1 MCCMLILIGDV
12 RMKIRAY
19 DFETGDF
26 DNWEIDN
33 NYHCLY
39 ILEGDKYLYIG
50 ESANVKERAKSHKR
64 NVSENY
70 YQFHT
75 MYIITD
81 NHANATIMKHY
92 EHLLVVLLSIE
103 GKYIVTNER
112 DGYKYSFYYN
122 KNQYELK
129 FDKLWLM
136 LENIGIVREKKF
148 KNLLN
153 SEKFKSS
160 PFKKLNS
167 EQIKALKSIIHVI
180 DSKETDPV
188 DNSYKAR
195 PIRITGNPGTG
206 KTVLA
211 ITLFD
216 YLKNSEQYCD
226 KKIVIVVANPSL
238 REEIRYALS
247 CLKYCK
253 NNVVAPVELTKKKY
267 DIVICDEAHKL
278 RRFKYLRS
286 YARAFKKGSERLGL
300 TNSHDELDW
309 LLLQS
314 KTLILFYDSRQIV
327 SPSAI
332 PKEDFRK
339 KIETIDRGIRP
350 IELKKQMRVQAG
362 QGYVDYIYDILYGK
376 NPRRKKFS
384 NYVFKIVGSYQE
396 LNKIITL
403 KEEKY
408 GLSRIASG
416 YSFEFPNDNT
426 PESHTFIVDSQKA
439 KWNTCTVGW
448 IRKEECKREVGSIYT
463 LSGIDLN
470 YIGVIIGPELHYDKV
485 SKKIKLDKDK
495 FYDNTVKCQKS
506 KEAVYDE
513 VLNAYAILLTRGI
526 YGTYVYVCDED
537 LREYLGQFI
546 SYDSIDNNIYSR

>member
-1 MCCMLILIGDV
+1 MLILIGDV

-216 YLKNSEQYCD
+216 YLKNSEQYRD

-253 NNVVAPVELTKKKY
+253 NNVVAPAELTKKKY

-300 TNSHDELDW
+300 TNRYDELDW

-470 YIGVIIGPELHYDKV
+470 YIGVIIGPELYYDKA

-537 LREYLGQFI
+537 LREYLKQFI
-546 SYDSIDNNIYSR
+546 SNDSIDNNIYSR

>member
-1 MCCMLILIGDV
+1 MKDCILILIGDV
-12 RMKIRAY
+12 KMKMMAY
-19 DFETGDF
+19 DFKTGDF
-26 DNWEIDN
+26 DNWKIDN

-39 ILEGDKYLYIG
+39 ILEGNKYLYIG
-50 ESANVKERAKSHKR
+50 ESANVKERAKSHKGDI
-64 NVSENY
+64 SENY
-70 YQFHT
+70 CQFHT

-81 NHANATIMKHY
+81 SHANATIMKHY
-92 EHLLVVLLSIE
+92 EHLLVVLISMDR
-103 GKYIVTNER
+103 KYIVTNER
-112 DGYKYSFYYN
+112 EGYKYNFYYN

-129 FDKLWLM
+129 FDKLWLI
-136 LENIGIVREKKF
+136 LEKMGIVKEKKF
-148 KNLLN
+148 KDLLD
-153 SEKFKSS
+153 SEEFKRAT
-160 PFKKLNS
+160 FKKLNS
-167 EQIKALKSIIHVI
+167 EQTRALKSIVHVI
-180 DSKETDPV
+180 DSKETYPV
-188 DNSYKAR
+188 DSSYKAR

-206 KTVLA
+206 KTALA

-216 YLKNSEQYCD
+216 YLKSSEQYRD

-238 REEIRYALS
+238 REEIKYALS

-253 NNVVAPVELTKKKY
+253 KSVVAPVELTRKKY

-286 YARAFKKGSERLGL
+286 YARAFKKGNERLGL
-300 TNSHDELDW
+300 TSSYDELDW
-309 LLLQS
+309 LLMQS

-332 PKEDFRK
+332 PKDIFNQ

-362 QGYVDYIYDILYGK
+362 QGYVDYIYDILYGE
-376 NPRRKKFS
+376 NPRRKIFL
-384 NYVFKIVGSYQE
+384 NYTFRIVESYQE
-396 LNKIITL
+396 LDKIITL

-416 YSFEFPNDNT
+416 YSFEFSNDNT
-426 PESHTFIVDSQKA
+426 PESHTFIVDSQKV

-448 IRKEECKREVGSIYT
+448 IRKEECKKEIGSIYT

-470 YIGVIIGPELHYDKV
+470 YIGVIIGPELYYDKV

-506 KEAVYDE
+506 DEAIYEE

-526 YGTYVYVCDED
+526 YGTYVYVCDEN
-537 LREYLGQFI
+537 LREYLKQFI
-546 SYDSIDNNIYSR
+546 DSNVYSR